1 MSHFPP
7 IEDQLVLIRRNAEE
21 IIPETAIIE
30 KLKLAESSN
39 TPLQIKLGCD
49 PSRPDLH
56 IGHAV
61 VLRKLR
67 DFQRLGHA
75 VTLVVGDFTAMI
87 GDPTGRN
94 KTRPQLTLEEAHH
107 NAQSYI
113 DQASV
118 ILDENRLNVV
128 YNSKWLNALNF
139 NDVIALASKYTVAR
153 MLERDDF
160 TKRYRDGIPISI
172 HEFLYPLAQ
181 AYDSVALKS
190 DIEIGGTD
198 QKFNLLVGRDLQK
211 EYGQEPQVIITM
223 PLLVGTDG
231 VEKMSKSMGNY
242 IGITDPPDQIYGKT
256 LSIPDTLIATYF
268 KYGTEISAD
277 DLSAITSDL
286 EQGRSNPRDLKRRL
300 ARELVTLYHDESA
313 ALQAEQ
319 EFDKLFIS
327 KENPDEM
334 PEYKLTESEK
344 LISIIVKNGL
354 LSSNG
359 DARRMIQQGGVKLDG
374 EKVSDPFQILSPE
387 SEHVIKVGKRK
398 FLRIVS

>member
-1 MSHFPP
+1 MSHFAP
-7 IEDQLVLIRRNAEE
+7 IEEQLLLIRHNAEE
-21 IIPETAIIE
+21 IIPEAALTE
-30 KLKLAESSN
+30 KLEIAEKNN

-118 ILDENRLNVV
+118 ILDENKLNVV

-139 NDVIALASKYTVAR
+139 NDVITLASKYTVAR

-160 TKRYRDGIPISI
+160 TKRYRDGVPISI

-198 QKFNLLVGRDLQK
+198 QKFNLLVGRDLQR
-211 EYGQEPQVIITM
+211 EYEQEPQVIITM

-256 LSIPDTLIATYF
+256 LSIPDTLIAKYF
-268 KYGTEISAD
+268 EYSTEISAEN
-277 DLSAITSDL
+277 LAAIRTDL
-286 EQGRSNPRDLKRRL
+286 EQGSSNPRDLKRRL
-300 ARELVTLYHDESA
+300 ARELVTLYHDEAA

-327 KENPDEM
+327 KEDPDEM
-334 PEYKLTESEK
+334 PEYKLTDSEK
-344 LISIIVKNGL
+344 LISVIVKNGL

-359 DARRMIQQGGVKLDG
+359 DARRMIRQGGVKLNGD
-374 EKVSDPFQILSPE
+374 KVSDPFLSLSPG
-387 SEHVIKVGKRK
+387 SDYVIKVGKRK